1 MPNNPFGLAA
11 ALVLAVAVALAG
23 WFVGD
28 GFLKGRKSDRYVT
41 VKGLAEQEVEADLA
55 VWPLRFVATGNDLG
69 AVQRKIEGDAQR
81 VRDFLTASGFTA
93 EEFAGVD
100 LQVTDRLAQQYQ
112 QGSVDSRFIIAQTLT
127 LRTTK
132 VQQVAGLMGRL
143 GELVS
148 AGLVMSDENQW
159 NAGPTYIFTGLNGL
173 KPAMIAQATANAREG
188 AEQFAADSGSRVG
201 GIRRANQGVFQIQPR
216 DDIPNAQEAK
226 SILKTVRVV
235 STVEYSLVD

>member
-28 GFLKGRKSDRYVT
+28 GFLEGRKSDRYVT
-41 VKGLAEQEVEADLA
+41 VKGLAEREVEADLA

-69 AVQRKIEGDAQR
+69 AVQQKIVADTRR
-81 VRDFLTASGFTA
+81 VRDFLTASGFTE

-132 VQQVAGLMGRL
+132 VQQVAGLPGRL
-143 GELVS
+143 GDLVA
-148 AGLVMSDENQW
+148 AGLVLSDENQW
-159 NAGPTYIFTGLNGL
+159 NAGPTYIFTGLNDL
-173 KPAMIAQATANAREG
+173 KPAMIAEATASAREG

-201 GIRRANQGVFQIQPR
+201 GIRRASQGVFQILPR
-216 DDIPNAQEAK
+216 DDFPGAQEPK
-226 SILKTVRVV
+226 QIHKTVRVV
-235 STVEYSLVD
+235 STIEYLLED